1 MAIARAS
8 VTDLAA
14 IAVAL
19 PATDRA
25 ADLVAR
31 VVTDLVPDLADPV
44 VMARADLAAMIVVAM
59 TADLPI
65 TTTLRLSVPSSPALS
80 FRMTRSLKSSVAR

>member
-14 IAVAL
+14 NAVAR

-31 VVTDLVPDLADPV
+31 VVTDLVPDPADRAAMDLADRV
-44 VMARADLAAMIVVAM
+44 VTIVVAM
-59 TADLPI
+59 TAALPI
-65 TTTLRLSVPSSPALS
+65 TTTLRLSVPSSPAPS
-80 FRMTRSLKSSVAR
+80 SPMTRSSRSSVAR